1 MSFFR
6 KTFDSESVSAATP
19 FNHFRT
25 DWFHTME
32 MEKFCIIIELSLS

>member
-19 FNHFRT
+19 FNHLRS
-25 DWFHTME
+25 DWFHTIVT
-32 MEKFCIIIELSLS
+32 EKFSIIIELSLS